1 MNTRTVT
8 FQNTTYQVTRL
19 YSSGLGAQY
28 ACTYKPDENS
38 PEKTILLTEE
48 FVDKNPTYIDLFKIC
63 AKRFDDSLS
72 FAKYLGS
79 SSFWQ
84 SQLPPDGIGKPDSE

>member
-1 MNTRTVT
+1 MNTRTVS
-8 FQNTTYQVTRL
+8 FENVTYHVTRL

-28 ACTYKPDENS
+28 ACTFKPDATS
-38 PEKTILLTEE
+38 PEKTILLSEE
-48 FVDKNPTYIDLFKIC
+48 FVDKNPQYLDLMKIC

-84 SQLPPDGIGKPDSE
+84 SQTPPDGIGEPQSE